1 MHNEISMLELML
13 RPAFCVSDGKITKI
27 NKAADPFLLSEGLE
41 IRPLLATGQEEYE
54 SFSSGC
60 LYLTLMIGT
69 RQIGATVIAQDQ
81 QQIFFLEQPSEK
93 NELQSLALAAQQ
105 LREPLT
111 GMLTTSK
118 ELMPSSSSDPVQLAQ
133 FNRRMYQALRI
144 VSNMA
149 DAARFS
155 QLGTERMEYV
165 DICSFMAELLEKT
178 AHMLSEA
185 GIHLHYTIPE
195 KEIFTLVDAAQL
207 ERAVYNMISN
217 AAKHTATGGHIDVT
231 LACRGRLY
239 ISVTDHGSGMDDGVK
254 SSLFQRY
261 LRQIALSDGA
271 DGIGLGMVLIRAAAS
286 AHGGTV
292 LVDQPQGCGTRITMT
307 LALQQKTNIPLRSP
321 ILRVDYAG
329 ERDHCLQELADVL
342 PAHLYHPDNLG

>member
-1 MHNEISMLELML
+1 MHTEIPMLELML
-13 RPAFCVSDGKITKI
+13 RPAFCVSDGKITKV
-27 NKAADPFLLSEGLE
+27 NKAADPFLLSEGME
-41 IRPLLATGQEEYE
+41 IQKLLVTGLEEYKN
-54 SFSSGC
+54 FTDGC

-69 RQIGATVIAQDQ
+69 QLIGATVVAQEQ
-81 QQIFFLEQPSEK
+81 QHIFFLEQPREK
-93 NELQSLALAAQQ
+93 NELQVLALAAQQ

-118 ELMPSSSSDPVQLAQ
+118 ELMPSDSSDPVQLAQ

-149 DAARFS
+149 DAARFN
-155 QLGTERMEYV
+155 QLGSERMEYV

-178 AHMLSEA
+178 AHVLLEA
-185 GIHLHYTIPE
+185 NIHLHYNIPS
-195 KEIFTLVDAAQL
+195 KEVFTLVDISQL

-217 AAKHTATGGHIDVT
+217 AAKHTPAGGRIDVT
-231 LACRGRLY
+231 MACKGRLY
-239 ISVTDHGSGMDDGVK
+239 ISVTDYGDGMEDGVK
-254 SSLFQRY
+254 SSLFQRH

-307 LALQQKTNIPLRSP
+307 LALQQHSNIPLRSP
-321 ILRVDYAG
+321 VLHVDYAG

-342 PAHLYHPDNLG
+342 PAHLYHPDNLD